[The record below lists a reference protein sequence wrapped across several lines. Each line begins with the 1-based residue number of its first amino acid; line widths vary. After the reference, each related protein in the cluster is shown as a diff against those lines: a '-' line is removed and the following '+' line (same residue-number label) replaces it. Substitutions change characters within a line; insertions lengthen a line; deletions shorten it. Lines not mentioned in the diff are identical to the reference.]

1 MTKEE
6 FIIVLDQGS
15 SSSRALAFDLEGN
28 IRFKAQ
34 RKIALA
40 YPQAGYAEY
49 DGMELLRSQTESL
62 KEVLAKLPEGA
73 SVRAMGLAAQRS
85 TVVLWDKETGVPL
98 CPALSWQD
106 GRALGELAKVPL
118 SNTAIHELT
127 GLYKTPYYSAS
138 KIKWCLENFPEVKA
152 AAAAG
157 TLRVSPVSG
166 FILWHLSKGKIF
178 ALDPTQAQRT
188 LLFNIKK
195 LKWDARLLGAFGL
208 DSGALPEI
216 RPSIGD
222 FGKIK
227 VEGFDMHA
235 RAVLGDQQA
244 ALLGLGVNS
253 ENSAALNYGTG
264 AFLLVNTGS
273 RLVKV
278 RGILNSIGWQDAG
291 AKAPCYFLE
300 GTVNSAATALEWL
313 KIKFG
318 MFNELSE
325 VDGMCRLSRNR
336 LLCLPAIGGIGAPY
350 WDYSTFTT
358 FSGFSPH
365 SDKNDVVRGV
375 VEGIA
380 YMVGDAFEMIKK
392 KGFNITELRA
402 SGGLSNLDWLL
413 QFQADITG
421 AKVLRMEDTE
431 ATALGAAVGAAR
443 AAGLELP
450 RKVKISKEFTPAI
463 SEEER
468 AGLVK
473 GWRVF
478 VKNVRKTSSD
488 IRKFKILPHN

>member
-1 MTKEE
+1 MKEE

-34 RKIALA
+34 KKIVLS
-40 YPQAGYAEY
+40 YPRTGHAEY
-49 DGMELLRSQTESL
+49 DGLELLKSQTDSL

-73 SVRAMGLAAQRS
+73 AVKALGLAAQRS
-85 TVVLWDKETGVPL
+85 TVVLWDRETGVPL
-98 CPALSWQD
+98 APVLSWQD
-106 GRALGELAKVPL
+106 GRAQAELARI
-118 SNTAIHELT
+118 SITNTAIHELT

-138 KIKWCLENFPEVKA
+138 KIKWCMENYQDVKT

-157 TLRVSPVSG
+157 KLLISPVSG

-188 LLFNIKK
+188 LLFNIKR
-195 LKWDARLLGAFGL
+195 LKWDAGLLGAFGVGRAL
-208 DSGALPEI
+208 LPEVL
-216 RPSIGD
+216 PTIGD
-222 FGKIK
+222 FGRIK
-227 VEGFDMHA
+227 VEGFDIPV
-235 RAVLGDQQA
+235 RAVMGDQQA

-273 RLVKV
+273 RLVKT
-278 RGILNSIGWQDAG
+278 RGILNSIGWQEAG
-291 AKAPCYFLE
+291 AKTPCYFLE
-300 GTVNSAATALEWL
+300 STVNSAATALEWL

-318 MFNELSE
+318 MFSELSE
-325 VDGMCRLSRNR
+325 VDAMCRLSRNR
-336 LLCLPAIGGIGAPY
+336 LLCLPAIGGIGSPY

-358 FSGFSPH
+358 FAGFSPH
-365 SDKNDVVRGV
+365 TDKHDVIRGV

-380 YMVGDAFEMIKK
+380 YMVGDPFELIRK
-392 KGFNITELRA
+392 KGFNITEIRA

-421 AKVLRMEDTE
+421 ARVLRMEDTE
-431 ATALGAAVGAAR
+431 ATALGAAIGAAR
-443 AAGLELP
+443 AAGIELP
-450 RKVKISKEFTPAI
+450 SKAKVSKEFTPAI
-463 SEEER
+463 SEVER
-468 AGLVK
+468 ANLIK

-478 VKNVRKTSSD
+478 VKNIRRTSSD
-488 IRKFKILPHN
+488 LRKLNILPHL